1 MEDLLQNIKPILLM
15 GPGPSCVS
23 EAVYAALPKSTLGHL
38 DPYFISIMDA
48 IKGQLKQVFHTSN
61 DMTIAISGTG
71 SAGME
76 TCFVNLVEPGDRVL
90 VLDNGVFGKR
100 QHEVASRLGAKA
112 DALSGTWGEPVL
124 PETVKAKLA
133 ENKYDLVSVVHA
145 ETSTGVC
152 NPVPEIAKLVKDSGA
167 MLLVDCVTSLGCI
180 PVNADA
186 WQADAVYSC
195 SQKGLSCPPGLSPV
209 TFSARAMEKV
219 KNRKNKVPN
228 WYLDMS
234 LLQTYWEGEK
244 RAYHHTAS
252 SNLYYALYAGLR
264 GFLLEGE
271 DKVFARHQEVHK
283 YLVDGLTK
291 LGIAL
296 TVAEPY
302 RLPQVNVV
310 SIPEGANDAAVRSR
324 LLKEYQIEIGAGLG
338 DLAGKVWRIGIMG
351 GTCQKENVDKL
362 LKALKEI
369 L

>member
-23 EAVYAALPKSTLGHL
+23 DVVYAALPKPTLGHL
-38 DPYFISIMDA
+38 DPYFITILDA
-48 IKGQLKQVFHTSN
+48 VKDQLRQVFHTKN

-76 TCFVNLVEPGDRVL
+76 TSFVNLVEPGDKVL
-90 VLDNGVFGKR
+90 ILDNGVFGKR
-100 QHEVASRLGAKA
+100 QAEVASRLGAQV
-112 DALSGTWGEPVL
+112 DALGGAWGEPVL
-124 PETVKAKLA
+124 PDTVKAKLA
-133 ENKYDLVSVVHA
+133 AGKYDIVSVVHA

-152 NPVPEIAKLVKDSGA
+152 NPVAEIARLVKDSGA
-167 MLLVDCVTSLGCI
+167 LLIVDCVTSLGCI
-180 PVNADA
+180 PVNVDA

-195 SQKGLSCPPGLSPV
+195 SQKGLSCPPGLSPI
-209 TFSARAMEKV
+209 TFSAKAMEKA
-219 KNRKNKVPN
+219 KNRKAKVPN
-228 WYLDMS
+228 WYLDMT
-234 LLQTYWEGEK
+234 LLETYWKGEK

-264 GFLLEGE
+264 GFLMEGE
-271 DKVFARHQEVHK
+271 EKVFARHIEAHK
-283 YLVDGLTK
+283 HLVKGLTE
-291 LGIAL
+291 LGITL

-302 RLPQVNVV
+302 RLPQVNVI

-351 GTCQKENVDKL
+351 GAAHIANVDAL
-362 LKALKEI
+362 LKALKAI